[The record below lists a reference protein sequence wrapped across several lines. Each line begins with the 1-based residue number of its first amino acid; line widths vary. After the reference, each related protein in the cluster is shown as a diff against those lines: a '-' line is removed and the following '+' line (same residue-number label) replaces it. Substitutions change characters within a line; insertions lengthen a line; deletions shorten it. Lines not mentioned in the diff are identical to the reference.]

1 MENKSIADILTEIA
15 DVLDIQGE
23 NPFRVRSY
31 RNAARTI
38 ADMSQSVKALIKSG
52 AKLEEIPGIGKS
64 LEEKIEE
71 IVSTGR
77 CRFLEEL
84 QAKVPPGLTEL
95 LKLEGLGP
103 KKVKLLYDE
112 LGVDSVD
119 RLEKAA
125 QAGRLRD
132 LAGMG
137 VKTEEKVLKSVE
149 QYRAGMGRF
158 KLSVGFTYAQALLDY
173 LKNVPGLKR
182 LDPAGSFRRR
192 RETIGDLDILAICG
206 KGCKVM
212 DRFSKYGDVAEV
224 LSSGETKSSVR
235 LKCGLRVDVRV
246 LEEESYGAALHYF
259 TGSKAHNVAV
269 RERAKELGLK
279 VSEYG
284 VFRAKD
290 EKRLSG
296 ADEEDVFKA
305 VGLPF
310 IPPELRED
318 RGEIQAAEKGE
329 LPKLIEPADIRGD
342 LQMHTKAT
350 DGKNS
355 ITEMAHKAKEMG
367 YAYIAITD
375 HSKAVRVAGGLD
387 EKGLARHLQEIEKVG
402 RQISGMRIFKG
413 VEVDILAD
421 GSLDLK
427 DDILKECDVV
437 LASVHSRF
445 NMEEGEMTR
454 RIIKAIQNPYVS
466 ILAHPTGRLILERE
480 AYKVNLKE
488 VFQAAIDR
496 GVVMEI
502 NAYPDRLDL
511 RDVDA
516 RMAKEMGAKLVI
528 STDAHSIVQLELMKF
543 GVFTARRGWVEAKE
557 VINTLPL
564 PALLKILRKQ

>member
-15 DVLDIQGE
+15 DILDIQGE

-38 ADMSQSVKALIKSG
+38 ADMSQSVPALVKAG
-52 AKLEEIPGIGKS
+52 EKLDEIPGIGKS

-71 IVSTGR
+71 IVATGR

-84 QAKVPPGLTEL
+84 RAKVPAGLTEL

-173 LKNVPGLKR
+173 LKDVPGLKR

-329 LPKLIEPADIRGD
+329 LPKLIELADIRGD

-355 ITEMAHKAKEMG
+355 ITAMAHKAKEMG

-387 EKGLARHLQEIEKVG
+387 EKGLARHLHEIEKVG
-402 RQISGMRIFKG
+402 RQISGMRILKG

-496 GVVMEI
+496 GVVLEI

-516 RMAKEMGAKLVI
+516 RMAREMGAKLVI
-528 STDAHSIVQLELMKF
+528 STDAHSTVQLELMKF
-543 GVFTARRGWVEAKE
+543 GVFTARRGWVEAKD

-564 PALLKILRKQ
+564 PALLKILRK

>member
-1 MENKSIADILTEIA
+1 MENRSIADILTEIA
-15 DVLDIQGE
+15 DILDIQGE

-38 ADMSQSVKALIKSG
+38 ADMSQSVQALVKAG
-52 AKLEEIPGIGKS
+52 EKLEEIPGIGKS
-64 LEEKIEE
+64 LQEKIEE
-71 IVSTGR
+71 VVATGR

-84 QAKVPPGLTEL
+84 RAKVPAGLTEL
-95 LKLEGLGP
+95 LKLGGLGP

-112 LGVDSVD
+112 LGVDSMD

-137 VKTEEKVLKSVE
+137 AKTEEKVLKSIE
-149 QYRAGMGRF
+149 QYRAGLGRF
-158 KLSVGFTYAQALLDY
+158 KLSVGFTYARALLDY
-173 LKNVPGLKR
+173 LGDVPGVKR

-206 KGCKVM
+206 RGCKVM
-212 DRFSKYGDVAEV
+212 ERFVKYGDVAEV
-224 LSSGETKSSVR
+224 ISKGETKSSVR
-235 LKCGLRVDVRV
+235 LKCGLQVDVRV
-246 LEEESYGAALHYF
+246 LDEESYGAALHYF
-259 TGSKAHNVAV
+259 TGSKAHNVAI
-269 RERAKELGLK
+269 RERAKDLGLK

-296 ADEEDVFKA
+296 AEEEDVFKA

-318 RGEIQAAEKGE
+318 RGEILAAEKRE
-329 LPKLIEPADIRGD
+329 LPRLIELTDIRGD
-342 LQMHTKAT
+342 LQMHTLAT

-355 ITEMAHKAKEMG
+355 IAEMAQKAQEMG

-387 EKGLARHLQEIEKVG
+387 EKGLAKHLQQIEKVG
-402 RQISGMRIFKG
+402 GQISGIRILKG
-413 VEVDILAD
+413 VEVDILTD

-454 RIIKAIQNPYVS
+454 RIIKALNNPHVR

-488 VFQAAIDR
+488 VFQAAMDQ
-496 GVVMEI
+496 GVALEI

-528 STDAHSIVQLELMKF
+528 STDAHSTAQLELMKF
-543 GVFTARRGWVEAKE
+543 GVFTARRGWVEAKD

-564 PALLKILRKQ
+564 ADLLKILHK

>member
-1 MENKSIADILTEIA
+1 MENKSIADIFTEIA
-15 DVLDIQGE
+15 DILDIQGE

-38 ADMSQSVKALIKSG
+38 ADMGQSVQALVKAG
-52 AKLEEIPGIGKS
+52 EELEEIPGIGKS
-64 LEEKIEE
+64 LQQKIEE

-84 QAKVPPGLTEL
+84 RAKVPAGLTEL

-173 LKNVPGLKR
+173 LKDVPGVKR

-192 RETIGDLDILAICG
+192 RETIGDLDILAICS

-212 DRFSKYGDVAEV
+212 DRFVKYGDVAEV
-224 LSSGETKSSVR
+224 ISKGETKSSVR
-235 LKCGLRVDVRV
+235 LKCGLQVDVRV
-246 LEEESYGAALHYF
+246 LDEESYGAALHYF
-259 TGSKAHNVAV
+259 TGSKAHNVAI
-269 RERAKELGLK
+269 RERAKESGLK

-284 VFRAKD
+284 VFRARD

-296 ADEEDVFKA
+296 AEEEDVFKA

-318 RGEIQAAEKGE
+318 RGEIQAAERKE
-329 LPKLIEPADIRGD
+329 LPRLIDLTDIRGD
-342 LQMHTKAT
+342 LQMHTFAT

-355 ITEMAHKAKEMG
+355 IAEMAQKAKEMG

-387 EKGLARHLQEIEKVG
+387 EKGLAKHLQQIEKVG
-402 RQISGMRIFKG
+402 GQISGLRILKG

-421 GSLDLK
+421 GSLDLR

-437 LASVHSRF
+437 LGSVHSRF

-454 RIIKAIQNPYVS
+454 RIIKAIHNPHVG

-488 VFQAAIDR
+488 VFQAAIDH
-496 GVVMEI
+496 GVVLEI

-516 RMAKEMGAKLVI
+516 RMAKEMGAKLAI
-528 STDAHSIVQLELMKF
+528 STDAHSTVQLELMKF
-543 GVFTARRGWVEAKE
+543 GVFTARRGWVEAKD

-564 PALLKILRKQ
+564 PALLKILRK

>member
-15 DVLDIQGE
+15 DILDIQGE

-38 ADMSQSVKALIKSG
+38 ADMSQSVPALVKAG
-52 AKLEEIPGIGKS
+52 EKLDEIPGIGKS

-84 QAKVPPGLTEL
+84 RAKVPAGLTEL

-173 LKNVPGLKR
+173 LKDVPGLKR

-206 KGCKVM
+206 KDCKVM
-212 DRFSKYGDVAEV
+212 ERFTKYGDVAEV

-235 LKCGLRVDVRV
+235 LKCGLQVDVRV

-329 LPKLIEPADIRGD
+329 LPKLIELADIRGD

-355 ITEMAHKAKEMG
+355 IAEMAHKAKEMG

-387 EKGLARHLQEIEKVG
+387 EKGLAKHLQEIEKVG
-402 RQISGMRIFKG
+402 RQISGMRILKG

-454 RIIKAIQNPYVS
+454 RIIKAIQNPHVS

-496 GVVMEI
+496 GVVLEI

-516 RMAKEMGAKLVI
+516 RMAREMGAKLVI
-528 STDAHSIVQLELMKF
+528 STDAHSTVQLELMKF
-543 GVFTARRGWVEAKE
+543 GVFTARRGWVEAKD

-564 PALLKILRKQ
+564 PGLLKILRKQ

>member
-1 MENKSIADILTEIA
+1 
-15 DVLDIQGE
+15 
-23 NPFRVRSY
+23 
-31 RNAARTI
+31 
-38 ADMSQSVKALIKSG
+38 
-52 AKLEEIPGIGKS
+52 
-64 LEEKIEE
+64 
-71 IVSTGR
+71 
-77 CRFLEEL
+77 
-84 QAKVPPGLTEL
+84 LTEL

-137 VKTEEKVLKSVE
+137 VKTEEKVLKSIE

-173 LKNVPGLKR
+173 LQDVPGVKR

-206 KGCKVM
+206 RGCRVM
-212 DRFSKYGDVAEV
+212 DRFAKYGDVAEV
-224 LSSGETKSSVR
+224 LSQGETKSSVR
-235 LKCGLRVDVRV
+235 LKCGLQVDVRV
-246 LEEESYGAALHYF
+246 LDEESYGAALHYF
-259 TGSKAHNVAV
+259 TGSKAHNVAI
-269 RERAKELGLK
+269 RDRAKDSGLK

-296 ADEEDVFKA
+296 ANEEDVFKA

-329 LPKLIEPADIRGD
+329 LPRLIELADIRGD
-342 LQMHTKAT
+342 LQMHTVAT
-350 DGKNS
+350 DGKNT
-355 ITEMAHKAKEMG
+355 IAEMAQKAKEMG

-387 EKGLARHLQEIEKVG
+387 ERGLAKHLQAIQKVG
-402 RQISGMRIFKG
+402 GQTSGMRILKG
-413 VEVDILAD
+413 VEVDILTD

-427 DDILKECDVV
+427 DDILKECEVV
-437 LASVHSRF
+437 IASVHSRF

-454 RIIKAIQNPYVS
+454 RIIKALKNPHVN

-488 VFQAAIDR
+488 VFQAAIEQ
-496 GVVMEI
+496 GVVLEI

-516 RMAKEMGAKLVI
+516 RLAKEMGVRLAI
-528 STDAHSIVQLELMKF
+528 NTDAHSALQLELMKF
-543 GVFTARRGWVEAKE
+543 GVFTARRGWVEAKD

-564 PALLKILRKQ
+564 PALLKILQK